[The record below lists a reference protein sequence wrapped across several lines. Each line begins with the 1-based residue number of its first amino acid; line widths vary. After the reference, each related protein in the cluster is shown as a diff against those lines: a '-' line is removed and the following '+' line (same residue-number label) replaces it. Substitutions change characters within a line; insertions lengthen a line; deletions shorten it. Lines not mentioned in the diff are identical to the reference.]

1 VKIYPSFDLP
11 KGENS
16 SYCSFLESIGDLIDE
31 IVPSHLLVL
40 FRDSKVFAEALA
52 PVLPLIRWTRLQ
64 EGGNAF
70 EMTILCQAQFSH
82 GTGRFLSDAL
92 SRRLIPG
99 KIIEL
104 GGTRTLSF
112 FFSKENPQEYLI
124 NQRFIIEND
133 PVSAELISKNL
144 PLLAQE
150 LQVTLLTI
158 FKVRHF
164 LSLRPENLEGKAA
177 LMQEIQHL
185 SPFEEMHQIIRRLA
199 AEKTNGEIRDYIAP
213 VYLKRPKVFD
223 RDIFEE
229 IKPFINI
236 YNEKFIGNRT
246 LRYVARL
253 VCYHFY
259 FKKLI
264 EEKSSHEPL
273 LRQILLKVFRGKGFA
288 GILLSVNLFGENEV
302 LKKHHLVEAVRNCL
316 PEFEVNQDSFC
327 MDAASE
333 YRPIF
338 YIEAQK
344 KGDLPISS
352 QEITTLRTKLPLE
365 LKQSIQSVLNPL
377 FMLRNG
383 EDQLRQMVA
392 LSRELR
398 FVKDIPQIVISFED
412 QTIDEISFSVVLLRV
427 QRKGCLPIKEL
438 LSQLPYKMHL
448 REVKN
453 MGLIRN
459 KYPKELAIF
468 KVSLPKRTFLRKDH
482 SLDLPKARQELL
494 SEINTLFKEVRDFNG
509 GLLSKQLENL
519 QDLKELLGSVAQE
532 NGFLLENYFFSLE
545 PLIAQTSINP
555 SLLEAG
561 FLLLLKLIKENSRQS
576 IAPCKEGVIGGF
588 VASSAGE
595 KESFISF
602 FETARDP
609 FEEMRYSSIHIHDLY
624 YTIVFFISR
633 DLSKQQEFEHLL
645 QLYSADSK

>member
-1 VKIYPSFDLP
+1 MKIYPSFDLP
-11 KGENS
+11 RGENS
-16 SYCSFLESIGDLIDE
+16 SYFSFVESIGDLIDE
-31 IVPSHLLVL
+31 IIPSHVLAL
-40 FRDSKVFAEALA
+40 FRDPKVFTEALT
-52 PVLPLIRWTRLQ
+52 PILPLIRWERLK

-112 FFSKENPQEYLI
+112 FFSKEHPQEYLI

-133 PVSAELISKNL
+133 PVAAELISRNL
-144 PLLAQE
+144 PILAHE
-150 LQVTLLTI
+150 LQLTLLTI
-158 FKVRHF
+158 FKARHF

-185 SPFEEMHQIIRRLA
+185 SPFEEMHQIIRRLS
-199 AEKTNGEIRDYIAP
+199 AEKTTAEIRNYIAP
-213 VYLKRPKVFD
+213 IYLKRPKVFD

-229 IKPFINI
+229 IKPFTTI
-236 YNEKFIGNRT
+236 YNEKFIGNRS
-246 LRYVARL
+246 LHFVARL
-253 VCYHFY
+253 VCCHFY
-259 FKKLI
+259 FKRLI
-264 EEKSSHEPL
+264 EERSLNEPL
-273 LRQILLKVFRGKGFA
+273 SRQILLKLFRGKGFV
-288 GILLSVNLFGENEV
+288 GILLSLNLFGENEV

-316 PEFEVNQDSFC
+316 PHFEVNQDSFC
-327 MDAASE
+327 MDTSSE

-338 YIEAQK
+338 YIETVK
-344 KGDLPISS
+344 REGLPITPE
-352 QEITTLRTKLPLE
+352 EIVALRTKLPLE

-383 EDQLRQMVA
+383 EDQLRQMIA

-398 FVKDIPQIVISFED
+398 FVKDIPQIAISFED
-412 QTIDEISFSVVLLRV
+412 QTIEEISFSIVLLRV
-427 QRKGCLPIKEL
+427 QKKGSVPIKEL
-438 LSQLPYKMHL
+438 LSRLPYKVHL

-459 KYPKELAIF
+459 KYPKELIIF
-468 KVSLPKRTFLRKDH
+468 KASLPKRPFLRKDH

-519 QDLKELLGSVAQE
+519 QELKELLGNVAQE
-532 NGFLLENYFFSLE
+532 NGFLLENFFFSLE
-545 PLIAQTSINP
+545 PLIAQTSTNP
-555 SLLEAG
+555 SLLKIG
-561 FLLLLKLIKENSRQS
+561 FLLLLKLIKENCSHAIVPS
-576 IAPCKEGVIGGF
+576 KEGVLGGF
-588 VASSAGE
+588 VATSAE
-595 KESFISF
+595 AKESLISF
-602 FETARDP
+602 LETARDP
-609 FEEMRYSSIHIHDLY
+609 FEQMRYSSIHIHDLY

-633 DLSKQQEFEHLL
+633 DSGKQAEFENLL
-645 QLYSADSK
+645 QLYSVK